1 MAGEKNGTTVVI
13 TKNDVEIVG
22 QMEATITYGGTPI
35 DISNKSFGD
44 WITALDDNLSGRQII
59 IAGTIVYN
67 DAVIYEAIK
76 ADAFTGKQDT
86 YGVDF
91 LNGETLAGT
100 FVPTGMSDSLPHGD
114 KVSTAISFN
123 SSGEIIRTPQ
133 TAPAP

>member
-1 MAGEKNGTTVVI
+1 MAGEINGTTVLI
-13 TKNDVEIVG
+13 TKNAVGVVG

-44 WITALDDNLSGRQII
+44 WITSLDDNLSGKQVI

-67 DAVIYEAIK
+67 NDIAYEAIK
-76 ADAFTGKQDT
+76 NEAFTGKQDT

-91 LNGETLAGT
+91 LTGEKLDGT
-100 FVPTGMSDSLPHGD
+100 FVPTGMSDSIPHGD

-123 SSGEIIRTPQ
+123 SSGEVVRTPQ